1 MWKDIIVRCWI
12 GDEATE
18 AIKLVRTA
26 GLSQGIMPKFPFGG
40 PRNSN
45 LVIHGVIAAAVSSDL
60 LSHSLTSIG
69 VSTMRRKSFC
79 WERGV
84 QALPTNEEDFRSRLD
99 DISSII
105 WSMSSWDSSTGA
117 GSAVPRQ

>member
-12 GDEATE
+12 GDGAIE
-18 AIKLVRTA
+18 AIKFVRTD
-26 GLSQGIMPKFPFGG
+26 GLSQGIVPKLPFGG

-45 LVIHGVIAAAVSSDL
+45 LVIHGAIAAAVSSDL
-60 LSHSLTSIG
+60 LSHSLTSVG
-69 VSTMRRKSFC
+69 VSTMRRKSFR

-105 WSMSSWDSSTGA
+105 LSMSS
-117 GSAVPRQ
+117 